1 MPLLSRRGC
10 QDVTEEPDPDPTP
23 EEPWEP
29 SEYRYEPPWLLEA
42 LFGWS
47 PIIGV
52 PVAVLAVYWLWLWL
66 AH

>member
-1 MPLLSRRGC
+1 
-10 QDVTEEPDPDPTP
+10 VTEEPDPDPTP